1 MTAVLRFE
9 PHGVGGD
16 GLADL
21 GGSVR
26 LPGVEEDRHQP
37 VQLHGNRSI
46 TAMRRPGRQE
56 ARTPPSCSTQQ
67 TSCGLA
73 ACPEAP
79 MVQDQLQ
86 KMVVAARLS
95 TWIHLW
101 TLESF
106 A

>member
-1 MTAVLRFE
+1 MTAMLRVE
-9 PHGVGGD
+9 PHVVGSD
-16 GLADL
+16 LADL
-21 GGSVR
+21 RGSVR
-26 LPGVEEDRHQP
+26 LPG
-37 VQLHGNRSI
+37 G
-46 TAMRRPGRQE
+46 TATTSSRYGGMGTAASLRRPGRQE

-86 KMVVAARLS
+86 KMVVVARLS